1 MVFCKIDFRNSTVM
15 NGKGIYNIKVKVIG
29 NLENNQNISKKYY
42 GKSSLDVALAT
53 LS

>member
-1 MVFCKIDFRNSTVM
+1 MIKAKV
-15 NGKGIYNIKVKVIG
+15 IYNIKVKVIG